1 MSILTIHQIVFD
13 PKCEVFESLKSL
25 LYRFGSIIFY
35 MFKNVNNQS
44 ASFVQR
50 FLGPQNL
57 SDPWSVFCGNSHPK
71 MVQWNLGVH
80 RLVWVNMLHS
90 FISRVKV
97 DYHLH
102 PLTMP
107 KWSSNRFLN
116 QIHLLEGEIP
126 KKNVVRWFLR
136 FKKLKFVGLQN
147 KVDLV
152 GCCIRGIILA
162 SCSH

>member
-1 MSILTIHQIVFD
+1 MFLNHWSPSYIDL
-13 PKCEVFESLKSL
+13 EAS
-25 LYRFGSIIFY
+25 YFY

-44 ASFVQR
+44 ASMEFLLKD
-50 FLGPQNL
+50 FLGLRIYQIHG
-57 SDPWSVFCGNSHPK
+57 VCRNSHPK

-80 RLVWVNMLHS
+80 SLVWVNMLHS
-90 FISRVKV
+90 FTSRVKV

-107 KWSSNRFLN
+107 KWSSNRYLN
-116 QIHLLEGEIP
+116 QIHFLEGEIP
-126 KKNVVRWFLR
+126 KQNVVRWFLR